1 MNFVQDYGIVSP
13 SSCMAPEISLR
24 DPLDQE
30 FVLNRKMAKKYY
42 EKSLQ
47 DKMLNNKVTQGAERE
62 KRKKELGDKEAKKQ
76 TEIEKLRK
84 GEAALL
90 KSKVRDRIAVED
102 ERRQTR
108 NRQARMTAIKILED
122 SNAERDELKE
132 RLKKKQDEYDK
143 KLNDQFERDKS
154 NRDQIA
160 AKQDCKAQKEA
171 ANERSIATKLV
182 DVEMTGTQKIA
193 SKEAQLKKRQDTALA
208 QSEQKNR
215 IYAQQQ
221 EKNKKA
227 EEDNLIKYVMKTQK
241 VEKCRKQTVKMMRL
255 VSNNPDKVDHKER
268 LQEINKMKE
277 EQSREQKRKINKG

>member
-1 MNFVQDYGIVSP
+1 
-13 SSCMAPEISLR
+13 
-24 DPLDQE
+24 
-30 FVLNRKMAKKYY
+30 
-42 EKSLQ
+42 
-47 DKMLNNKVTQGAERE
+47 MLNNKVTQGAERE

-132 RLKKKQDEYDK
+132 RLKKKQEEYDK

-160 AKQDCKAQKEA
+160 AK
-171 ANERSIATKLV
+171 
-182 DVEMTGTQKIA
+182 
-193 SKEAQLKKRQDTALA
+193 
-208 QSEQKNR
+208 
-215 IYAQQQ
+215 
-221 EKNKKA
+221 
-227 EEDNLIKYVMKTQK
+227 
-241 VEKCRKQTVKMMRL
+241 
-255 VSNNPDKVDHKER
+255 
-268 LQEINKMKE
+268 
-277 EQSREQKRKINKG
+277 

>member
-1 MNFVQDYGIVSP
+1 
-13 SSCMAPEISLR
+13 
-24 DPLDQE
+24 
-30 FVLNRKMAKKYY
+30 MAKKYY

-76 TEIEKLRK
+76 IEIEKLRK

-160 AKQDCKAQKEA
+160 AK
-171 ANERSIATKLV
+171 
-182 DVEMTGTQKIA
+182 
-193 SKEAQLKKRQDTALA
+193 
-208 QSEQKNR
+208 
-215 IYAQQQ
+215 
-221 EKNKKA
+221 
-227 EEDNLIKYVMKTQK
+227 
-241 VEKCRKQTVKMMRL
+241 
-255 VSNNPDKVDHKER
+255 
-268 LQEINKMKE
+268 
-277 EQSREQKRKINKG
+277 

>member
-160 AKQDCKAQKEA
+160 AKQDSKAQKEA